1 MLQKFE
7 IPTTP
12 ANLTAMQQ
20 MLADRNRM
28 YRDLQKY
35 SKDAE
40 GKNMVSIGDLIDDLI
55 EDYGEACKTP
65 EEMAEAQRRLEKTAE
80 NVMKTMLIEND
91 VREIDLRG
99 MKMVMTQIREV
110 GQMSTPTSE
119 SYNIPIMVEDKV
131 GNLSLK
137 IVHGT
142 EDKGLVEVAF
152 DTEPTGAVY
161 GSFRYEAGEII
172 GDMDFA
178 ESRTRQNFAEHMG
191 LFAQDMQEATG
202 LPVSFTFA
210 YDKNLS
216 LDGFYNEADVD
227 FPLRDRADE
236 VDEQTAAVEE
246 ITTRQLYSI
255 ARSFI
260 ASASEILS

>member
-1 MLQKFE
+1 
-7 IPTTP
+7 
-12 ANLTAMQQ
+12 
-20 MLADRNRM
+20 
-28 YRDLQKY
+28 
-35 SKDAE
+35 
-40 GKNMVSIGDLIDDLI
+40 
-55 EDYGEACKTP
+55 
-65 EEMAEAQRRLEKTAE
+65 
-80 NVMKTMLIEND
+80 
-91 VREIDLRG
+91 
-99 MKMVMTQIREV
+99 
-110 GQMSTPTSE
+110 
-119 SYNIPIMVEDKV
+119 
-131 GNLSLK
+131 LK

-161 GSFRYEAGEII
+161 ASFRYEAGEVV

-178 ESRTRQNFAEHMG
+178 ESRTHQNFAEHMG

-202 LPVSFTFA
+202 LPVSFAFA

-216 LDGFYNEADVD
+216 LDEFYNEPEVD
-227 FPLRDRADE
+227 FPLRNRDDE
-236 VDEQTAAVEE
+236 VDDQTKAVEE